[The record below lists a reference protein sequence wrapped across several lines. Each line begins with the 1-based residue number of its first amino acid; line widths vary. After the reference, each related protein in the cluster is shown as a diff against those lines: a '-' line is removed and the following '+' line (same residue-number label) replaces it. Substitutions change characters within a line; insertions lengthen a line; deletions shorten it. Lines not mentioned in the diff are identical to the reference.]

1 MDSRCRRDPVVFARG
16 YLCLMV
22 FKSWTKEDDMST
34 NGFREEELVSRRVKI
49 GNEWQTKIFPIVA
62 GRLRLAHEENQ
73 NLSLQTEMVNWDG
86 QYAVFK
92 CCAVTGKGQFIGY
105 GTADNQRDERL
116 AESLIDL
123 AETRSISR
131 ALRFAGYGRSTP
143 AQKKC
148 PTWPPQTRKKCNLAA
163 KCLYR
168 CSPTAITMAKRTR
181 QRQVSL
187 RLRQWRRFN
196 VKGSVHIEKVPTSAS
211 LTDPLDA
218 GFRGAIDG
226 ILLEMETTCPQDY
239 VSCRG

>member
-105 GTADNQRDERL
+105 GTANNQRDERL
-116 AESLIDL
+116 AESLVEL
-123 AETRSISR
+123 AETRSIAR
-131 ALRFAGYGRSTP
+131 ALRFAGYGLEFCGAEEIAHIPEGGLEPQRSFAKQP
-143 AQKKC
+143 APVFAEGNGNGK
-148 PTWPPQTRKKCNLAA
+148 REA
-163 KCLYR
+163 KAP
-168 CSPTAITMAKRTR
+168 S
-181 QRQVSL
+181 
-187 RLRQWRRFN
+187 
-196 VKGSVHIEKVPTSAS
+196 
-211 LTDPLDA
+211 
-218 GFRGAIDG
+218 GA
-226 ILLEMETTCPQDY
+226 P
-239 VSCRG
+239 V